1 MSWKLK
7 LLTAFA
13 GWQGI
18 AVIIAASAAA
28 LYGTYKGIEYK
39 GVRKERASVVKQA
52 TKTDAQAAVRKR
64 AAERDPDGVLTK
76 FYRD

>member
-1 MSWKLK
+1 MDWRLK
-7 LLTAFA
+7 LVAWFA

-18 AVIIAASAAA
+18 AAIVAVSGAA

-52 TKTDAQAAVRKR
+52 TKTDVQAGNKR
-64 AAERDPDGVLTK
+64 AAAERDPDGVLK
-76 FYRD
+76 RYFRD